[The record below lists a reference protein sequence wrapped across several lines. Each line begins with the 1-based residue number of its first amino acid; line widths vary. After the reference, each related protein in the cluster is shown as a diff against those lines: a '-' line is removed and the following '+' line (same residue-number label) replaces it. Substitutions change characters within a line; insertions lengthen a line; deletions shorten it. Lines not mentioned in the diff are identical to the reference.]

1 MDTKVTYVW
10 PPNWDGDLTLPVNR
24 RWAVEMLGRETESQS
39 DSYTANETNVR
50 KIALSDMALP
60 DGTAASKMVVEKIT
74 YNINGFTGVSLSW
87 DRDPDNIIA
96 YLQGSDM
103 LDYTRRGGLVDTAEG
118 GTGDVLLTTYG
129 GSEDSTY
136 HITVEFRLK

>member
-1 MDTKVTYVW
+1 
-10 PPNWDGDLTLPVNR
+10 
-24 RWAVEMLGRETESQS
+24 MLGRETESQS